1 MASARIRTWNRSF
14 TEMSL
19 IIFALK
25 FILPLIKPI
34 IGVAA
39 NLFLGETIGTFLVN
53 SVYGVINLIL

>member
-1 MASARIRTWNRSF
+1 
-14 TEMSL
+14 MSL

-34 IGVAA
+34 IGIAA

-53 SVYGVINLIL
+53 SVYSVINLIL

>member
-1 MASARIRTWNRSF
+1 
-14 TEMSL
+14 MSL

-34 IGVAA
+34 INIAA

-53 SVYGVINLIL
+53 SVYSVINLIL